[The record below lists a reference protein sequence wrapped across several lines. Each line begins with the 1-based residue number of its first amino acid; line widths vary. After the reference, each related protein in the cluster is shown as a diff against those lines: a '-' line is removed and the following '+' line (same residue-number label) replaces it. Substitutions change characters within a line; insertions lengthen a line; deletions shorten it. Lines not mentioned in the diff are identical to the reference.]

1 MAEKSNFRLSSG
13 ILSFV
18 QTRFIPQKSV
28 LPCFEKNENKS
39 RQNFAIFLKEKSLAS
54 TTPRFDHRPEKKN
67 NITRIKHGLNILNIL
82 HSQPIQYQE
91 KRSTHDFAGESRPKY
106 SEMPSNASTKMAE
119 FTHLENELKIQNFR
133 FAFIQR
139 IQGILSISESCPLH
153 FKPRLRLNF
162 SRC

>member
-54 TTPRFDHRPEKKN
+54 TTPRFDRRPEKKQQYYQDQ
-67 NITRIKHGLNILNIL
+67 TRPEYPEHIAFLADSILG
-82 HSQPIQYQE
+82 
-91 KRSTHDFAGESRPKY
+91 KKKY
-106 SEMPSNASTKMAE
+106 AR
-119 FTHLENELKIQNFR
+119 FR
-133 FAFIQR
+133 W
-139 IQGILSISESCPLH
+139 
-153 FKPRLRLNF
+153 
-162 SRC
+162 

>member
-1 MAEKSNFRLSSG
+1 MAEKSHFRLSSG

-39 RQNFAIFLKEKSLAS
+39 RYIFAIFLKEKSLAS

-82 HSQPIQYQE
+82 HS
-91 KRSTHDFAGESRPKY
+91 
-106 SEMPSNASTKMAE
+106 
-119 FTHLENELKIQNFR
+119 
-133 FAFIQR
+133 
-139 IQGILSISESCPLH
+139 
-153 FKPRLRLNF
+153 
-162 SRC
+162 